1 MKLLRIAKQLMQQKF
16 CAWRESTQSLLLCE
30 TRQIFFFAKSNRF
43 RCQAF
48 KFKSQKPG
56 LNQTD
61 LVK

>member
-56 LNQTD
+56 L
-61 LVK
+61 